1 MKLFRA
7 CCTLFITCCIVS
19 CIGLGDDQPSFK
31 DFCSSEPVA
40 GIVAS
45 QSNANLSESN
55 GNVTI
60 KAFGGSGPYT
70 YSIKDSVFQSS
81 PVFLGL
87 RTDDY
92 TVIIKDD
99 IGCFGNVPVRIIESF
114 DNPPSFQLT
123 IMPIIA
129 TNCSTVGCHVTGGNA
144 PFVFASHSQIKALSQ
159 EIKDRTQALT
169 MPPSGSMQLTEE
181 AIRLIAVWVDAGAP
195 NN

>member
-1 MKLFRA
+1 MKLFKA
-7 CCTLFITCCIVS
+7 CCTLLIILVIVS
-19 CIGLGDDQPSFK
+19 CNGLGDDQPSFK
-31 DFCSSEPVA
+31 DFCSSDPVS
-40 GIVAS
+40 GTVAS
-45 QSNANLSESN
+45 QSDANLSESN

-60 KAFGGSGPYT
+60 KAFGGSGPYS
-70 YSIKDSVFQSS
+70 YSIKDSVFQTS

-87 RTDDY
+87 KSDDY

-129 TNCSTVGCHVTGGNA
+129 THCSIAGCHVSGGKA
-144 PFVFASHSQIKALSQ
+144 EFEFANHSQISALSQ

-169 MPPSGSMQLTEE
+169 MPPSGSIQLSEE
-181 AIRLIAVWVDAGAP
+181 AIKLITVWVDAGAP